1 MTERPLALVTG
12 ASRGIGAATAR
23 ALSETHDVLLGG
35 RDSTALEQL
44 SRDIPGSTAWPLELT
59 DYAAVAEAAQ
69 QFDRLDALVHSAG
82 VADLGTIEEVPADTW
97 QHTFNV
103 NLFAVTELTRQL
115 LPALRTARGHVVL
128 VNSGAGMSAKPG
140 WSAYAASKF
149 ALRGFADSLRA
160 EEAQH
165 GVKVTSIFPSR
176 VATDMQRDVRR
187 QEGGSYEPHGY
198 LQPDSVARSIVSSV
212 HADDDAHLTE
222 IVLRRT

>member
-35 RDSTALEQL
+35 RDSTALEEL
-44 SRDIPGSTAWPLELT
+44 SREAPGSTAWPLELT
-59 DYAAVAEAAQ
+59 DYAAVAEAAKR
-69 QFDRLDALVHSAG
+69 FDRLDALVHSAG
-82 VADLGTIEEVPADTW
+82 VAELGTVEEVPADTW
-97 QHTFNV
+97 QHTFHV

-115 LPALRTARGHVVL
+115 LPALRAARGHVVL

-140 WSAYAASKF
+140 WGTYAASKF

-176 VATDMQRDVRR
+176 VATDMQRDVRS
-187 QEGGSYEPHGY
+187 QEGGSYEPEGY

-222 IVLRRT
+222 VVLRRT